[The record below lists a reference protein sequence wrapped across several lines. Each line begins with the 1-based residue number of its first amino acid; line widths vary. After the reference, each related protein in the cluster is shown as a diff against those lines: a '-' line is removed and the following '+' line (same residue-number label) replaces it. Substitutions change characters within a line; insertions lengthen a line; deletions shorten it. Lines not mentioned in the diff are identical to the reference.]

1 MVRHRGFTLLELT
14 LVTAIIGIVAVSVI
28 PNLSS
33 TDPSR
38 LDLAALEIADAMRF
52 ARSEAIRLGI
62 PRGFR
67 HQLDQKRIRVMRP
80 DMSATPA
87 TLIYD
92 VYQPASKKLYDIDL
106 NTEPFVAVDN
116 VNQST
121 TFRGTCNQTGDI
133 YFDANGTPW
142 CVDPRTVLLEQFDV
156 TLTLGSL
163 SRVVTLHGITGRV
176 TVQ

>member
-1 MVRHRGFTLLELT
+1 MFRHHGYTLVELT
-14 LVTAIIGIVAVSVI
+14 LVSALLGITAMMVI

-38 LDLAALEIADAMRF
+38 LDIAALEIADAMRF

-67 HQLDQKRIRVMRP
+67 QQSSQKRIRVMRP
-80 DMSATPA
+80 DMGATPA
-87 TLIYD
+87 TVIYD
-92 VYQPASKKLYDIDL
+92 VYHPISKKLYDIDL
-106 NTEPFVAVDN
+106 NIEPYVTVDD
-116 VNQST
+116 VSRGT
-121 TFRGTCNQTGDI
+121 TFRGTCNQTGNI

-156 TLTLGSL
+156 TLTLGPH
-163 SRVVTLHGITGRV
+163 SRVVTLDGYTGRV
-176 TVQ
+176 TVL